1 MTGYEYNPDL
11 NLSIVDYINVG
22 EVNENLTLEYDPHF
36 GQEVFAEES
45 GVHIPI
51 EIYEGCECNLVFCH
65 LLTLVQVWRLI
76 GHCNVYEGDLSHLTW
91 DNR

>member
-51 EIYEGCECNLVFCH
+51 EIYEGCECNRVFCH

-76 GHCNVYEGDLSHLTW
+76 GHCNVYEGDLSHLT
-91 DNR
+91 RQ